1 MNNTPDI
8 KLGIVAG
15 STDWLPLD
23 IASENRRKL
32 LETYKE
38 TYGKECIYEC
48 SIVITDNEVNIKRAM
63 REVTKAECNAVV
75 LYWAEHKLWTGVCWY
90 TFCPRI
96 RWSYHDDCSC
106 RRRRR
111 TLCS

>member
-38 TYGKECIYEC
+38 TYGKECI
-48 SIVITDNEVNIKRAM
+48 
-63 REVTKAECNAVV
+63 
-75 LYWAEHKLWTGVCWY
+75 
-90 TFCPRI
+90 
-96 RWSYHDDCSC
+96 
-106 RRRRR
+106 
-111 TLCS
+111 